1 MRHKNPNLARR
12 PFVNRR
18 PVLRISILLWVLGAA
33 LFAYNVVQ
41 YWSFSRGQDVK
52 RGQLEEIRASIEAEE
67 GSIQQLNN
75 RLAKIDLDS
84 QNEQVAFL
92 NQKIRER
99 TFGWSLLFDTLAGIL
114 PDDVRIERLSL
125 EGEPSSSP
133 GPRTAG
139 RRHGSSSEA
148 MHFGIQGEARDF
160 EALLTFIDALN
171 ASPAFAD
178 PNLIRDAKKG
188 GLFQFRLGVD
198 YYPSRAAALQDGEPE
213 KEAETAATAAV
224 EAQSSQPQS
233 MAAGDRGD
241 ESDEDGGSRADRGG
255 GGAGDGIAAAPA
267 PGGRPRAAGEPAPA
281 AALPTPPRRNPLAEA
296 PTNPLAATRPRTNPD
311 PTPAAGAP
319 TAVQVVGGPAAA
331 PSAAPSTA
339 APEAATPPAAPPRTP
354 SRTPPT
360 TPPAPTG
367 TPSET
372 SSAPPATREPSEP
385 EAPDTLT
392 TRPSASGAPVLA
404 PGGLPGKPP
413 RRIR

>member
-1 MRHKNPNLARR
+1 VRHKNPNLARR
-12 PFVNRR
+12 PFVNQR

-67 GSIQQLNN
+67 ASIQQLNN
-75 RLAKIDLDS
+75 RVAEIDLES

-114 PDDVRIERLSL
+114 PDEVRIERLSL
-125 EGEPSSSP
+125 EGEPSSSS

-139 RRHGSSSEA
+139 RRRGVPSEA

-160 EALLTFIDALN
+160 EALLSFIDALN
-171 ASPAFAD
+171 ASPAFAE
-178 PNLIRDAKKG
+178 PNLGRDAKKG

-198 YYPSRAAALQDGEPE
+198 YYPSRAAGLQGGEPGE
-213 KEAETAATAAV
+213 EAESAATAEAAAASRPDAV
-224 EAQSSQPQS
+224 ATGTGGATE
-233 MAAGDRGD
+233 GRGD
-241 ESDEDGGSRADRGG
+241 DSDEDGEDGRAGQ
-255 GGAGDGIAAAPA
+255 GGAGAGEGFAAA
-267 PGGRPRAAGEPAPA
+267 RPAPA
-281 AALPTPPRRNPLAEA
+281 AALSTPPRRNPLAEPPA
-296 PTNPLAATRPRTNPD
+296 NPLAARPRTHPD
-311 PTPAAGAP
+311 PAPAAGAP
-319 TAVQVVGGPAAA
+319 TAGTPATAQVVGGPVAA
-331 PSAAPSTA
+331 PGTA
-339 APEAATPPAAPPRTP
+339 APEAAPPRTP
-354 SRTPPT
+354 PTTPPT
-360 TPPAPTG
+360 TPPAPTR

-372 SSAPPATREPSEP
+372 GSAPPATRQPSEP
-385 EAPDTLT
+385 ETPDTLT

-404 PGGLPGKPP
+404 PGGPSGNTP